1 MLSLFFGYFG
11 STPPPTIAR
20 MLHLISISTI
30 PTPIP
35 QSVCLLADLAFVC
48 GSLIASFHRLH
59 APLWNLSLR
68 GSTENMLNPCV
79 VPTAMHEW
87 SWFSDMYRIV
97 GAFVRAAAAA
107 CSVVVLAA
115 ATAMPRTSLCVLA
128 VCSLCSLCA
137 CCLFCLLL
145 RAGACVGGRA
155 ARSVKKQG
163 KPKRKRGKE
172 TLPAAKLWDV
182 RLVPSKKCIAPQYK
196 MREMLVAFLFLF
208 YFDFFA
214 SERRAAAAPASDN
227 S

>member
-1 MLSLFFGYFG
+1 MMSLFFGYFG

-35 QSVCLLADLAFVC
+35 QSVCLLANLAFVC

-59 APLWNLSLR
+59 APLWYLSLR
-68 GSTENMLNPCV
+68 GSTEKMLNPCV

-115 ATAMPRTSLCVLA
+115 ATAMPLCARCVLA
-128 VCSLCSLCA
+128 ASSVCSCALCLCW
-137 CCLFCLLL
+137 
-145 RAGACVGGRA
+145 RAGGSVGQETGKAKAKTGKRNSAGSQVMGRA
-155 ARSVKKQG
+155 ARALKKVHSAAIQNA
-163 KPKRKRGKE
+163 RNACSLS
-172 TLPAAKLWDV
+172 LP
-182 RLVPSKKCIAPQYK
+182 
-196 MREMLVAFLFLF
+196 FLL
-208 YFDFFA
+208 
-214 SERRAAAAPASDN
+214 
-227 S
+227 